1 WGRIHFLP
9 EPAMKR
15 SPAHIVRE
23 YGPFAGVEQV
33 HGLTYDGRH
42 VWFAVGDSLA
52 ALEPDS
58 GEVVRRIDVP
68 AQAGTAFDGR
78 HLFQIAGVVL
88 EMSDRAS
95 GRVLGAIPAPPGA
108 CNSALAWPEG
118 MLWEG
123 QYQPRQILQLDPA
136 TGAVLRTLHSDR

>member
-1 WGRIHFLP
+1 
-9 EPAMKR
+9 MKR

-52 ALEPDS
+52 ALEPES
-58 GEVVRRIDVP
+58 GEVTRRIDVP

-78 HLFQIAGVVL
+78 HLFQIAGDVIQKI
-88 EMSDRAS
+88 DPAS
-95 GRVLGAIPAPPGA
+95 GRVLGTIAAPPGG
-108 CNSALAWPEG
+108 CNSG
-118 MLWEG
+118 
-123 QYQPRQILQLDPA
+123 
-136 TGAVLRTLHSDR
+136 